1 MRKKQRAKVQ
11 VAGTHGIATQ
21 DFHESIRVLVAGIVT
36 GIAVVV
42 LYQNVT
48 GVQAGHAVSEHRGR
62 MEAARLPVIEPAPEQ
77 ASAEAPPRLVVPVP
91 GIPVLPLEQ
100 ATPIQD
106 GFRAPTGANAEQVV
120 RRAVGS
126 GYGEAAAGAGV
137 HVEIR
142 RKVESPPMAQVDPSQ
157 KPEPTMPAH
166 TQTTQ
171 ILEAKPLRLEPAD
184 GEALKPKGGL

>member
-11 VAGTHGIATQ
+11 VAGLPGIATQ

-48 GVQAGHAVSEHRGR
+48 GVQAGHAVSERRGR

-77 ASAEAPPRLVVPVP
+77 ASAEAPPRLVLPVP

-106 GFRAPTGANAEQVV
+106 GFRAPTRANAEQVV

-126 GYGEAAAGAGV
+126 GDGEAAAGV

-142 RKVESPPMAQVDPSQ
+142 RKVESAPMAQVDPSQ

>member
-11 VAGTHGIATQ
+11 VAGLPGIATQ
-21 DFHESIRVLVAGIVT
+21 DFHESVRVLVAGIVT
-36 GIAVVV
+36 GIAAVV

-48 GVQAGHAVSEHRGR
+48 GVQAGHAVSEHRRR
-62 MEAARLPVIEPAPEQ
+62 MEVARLPVIESARLQ

-100 ATPIQD
+100 ATPIRD

-120 RRAVGS
+120 RRVVGT
-126 GYGEAAAGAGV
+126 GDGEAAAGAGV

-142 RKVESPPMAQVDPSQ
+142 RKVESVPMAQVDPSQ
-157 KPEPTMPAH
+157 KPEPTVPAH

-171 ILEAKPLRLEPAD
+171 ILETKPLRLEPAD
-184 GEALKPKGGL
+184 GEALKQKDGP